1 MLALAPFRGIPAKA
15 LCVSYNTAF
24 LDTLTLPSVQENPS
38 NTLSLVLAIHLCA
51 FVALYFAF
59 IAILVCV

>member
-1 MLALAPFRGIPAKA
+1 MLALAPFRGISAKA
-15 LCVSYNTAF
+15 LCVSYKAVF

-51 FVALYFAF
+51 FGALYIAF
-59 IAILVCV
+59 IATILCA